1 MFVSNHP
8 RLDYFDILFY
18 CLWLSHNGWG
28 CLWMRL
34 IPGSIPP
41 NPFSQVEHSYF
52 LLFSCY
58 CLPSLPLCV
67 PGVGCDWRCLL
78 VAPAS
83 GPGTRA
89 PSSDNRGAGAADR
102 GDQRNVLTW
111 TRGFIVISHDYL
123 SAVWAIKVKATT
135 WTKSINKLKKT
146 RPWYKTILRVQHLST
161 LSSFDGLRWTNRK

>member
-1 MFVSNHP
+1 MTQSRWLKLQ
-8 RLDYFDILFY
+8 RL
-18 CLWLSHNGWG
+18 
-28 CLWMRL
+28 CLWMRPSLLDQSPKTFLTGGAL
-34 IPGSIPP
+34 ILWFYDPW
-41 NPFSQVEHSYF
+41 
-52 LLFSCY
+52 
-58 CLPSLPLCV
+58 LPSLPPVC
-67 PGVGCDWRCLL
+67 PRCRMWLKVSAAGSGSGL
-78 VAPAS
+78 WTGDS
-83 GPGTRA
+83 GPVLGQHR
-89 PSSDNRGAGAADR
+89 SRCRG